1 MQYVDSNK
9 DTKGCDKKYCAASM
23 YSMYNITCLPQKY
36 SLTHQM
42 NRPFS
47 GILTF

>member
-36 SLTHQM
+36 SLTHL
-42 NRPFS
+42 PHHPCG
-47 GILTF
+47 GIQSF